1 MKRSWVIMNNIIGIL
16 VIVFLGGSFPI
27 RHYYGQNM
35 CDIFRLIGFALL
47 TIHLIVRTFEVKQ
60 KVWNKQE

>member
-1 MKRSWVIMNNIIGIL
+1 MKKTWRILNNILGIL

-27 RHYYGQNM
+27 RHYYGQDV

-47 TIHLIVRTFEVKQ
+47 AIHLIVRTLEVKQ
-60 KVWNKQE
+60 KVRNEQA